1 MGSNNPLLR
10 SNQNLLVA
18 KLQRNWQNTIRNI
31 WDEEGPLFISLSD
44 SYLIHKSIPKFS
56 DKLHDHTKNTVKE
69 LDILRTIENNRR
81 KLLEVPETFF
91 KSLLRCND
99 YSEINSNDNGLDLK
113 LPPEHFA
120 WATNVLLSKFFRMN
134 EEQMSTLMENLE
146 NSEYYECYKNA
157 LLEDLEASKVQQ
169 LKLENIKDKQI
180 AFANRLN
187 DETIRI
193 SDYEFFN
200 IVYGIS
206 LLDGKNEDSRE
217 RYLQAND
224 VVIAYLDQNPD
235 KDNKLHKNLKNIY
248 TQIIQFLSYRTE
260 LKTLLFSPDLTSKL
274 PVSCRTSSNEIDGSE
289 VTAEIKQKH
298 TRSFKET
305 FDIEL
310 LELEKRL
317 QNRLHELKNIEEKN
331 SLLTSLKQIELEAIT
346 ESLTLIATYRC
357 TVVSQNHLGDIYQ
370 SFNGDFTQLLEGKI
384 NEIEF
389 EARVNH
395 LIKKYTPDQNIL
407 KKLITY
413 IIAIID
419 FLTGKDKNQLP
430 ALLNVEDLK
439 KYAKSFRKDFIN
451 YLNKLS
457 FEAKEKFIQ
466 DYADKLELKLAD
478 LSSEK
483 NTPRA
488 ETQKSTSEK
497 SSSGTDSS
505 QPPAM
510 APLITKFRSF
520 HDDISD
526 SFEKLVEEA
535 RELESAL
542 ISASA
547 AA

>member
-193 SDYEFFN
+193 SDYDFFN

-331 SLLTSLKQIELEAIT
+331 LLLTSLKQIELEAIT

-370 SFNGDFTQLLEGKI
+370 SFNEDFTQLLEGKI